1 MRQLKKVIIIVVLVL
16 VLQLV
21 KHFLNEHS
29 NAYTYFF
36 NFISCYQLVLL
47 VGCGFTILMEEFL
60 LRTVPKRKAQWISV
74 AALVAIISGC
84 EITCTYWLN
93 HPAKI
98 PSSLFSLFKIYY
110 DDFDCKIIQYNP
122 NYTRYDSSLFY
133 ELKRNGRFVF
143 SNREFSDSFYIN
155 SSGLRG
161 DEDALRQPEVICV
174 GDSYTLGWGNQQN
187 ENYPARIQQITGKKV
202 LNVSMSSYG
211 TAREFMKLQRMDL
224 SAVKCIFW
232 QYCFNDEEENDSY
245 VKHGYSL
252 PVQPEKNFDSVVTLH
267 EWTRKYFP
275 ARHFLTI
282 LKLGMRKMV
291 FGKAKPNYS
300 STKPDTESQQ
310 NIRAKHFLD
319 IIQKLPI
326 DFSKTRLV
334 IFELSPI
341 PFNNAFTSAV
351 TRLLKNDKAY
361 QEKFREN
368 LVVLD
373 ATQFLHKNDY
383 YILDVHIKDVG
394 ISKLATV
401 LVEIGGLKPR

>member
-1 MRQLKKVIIIVVLVL
+1 MRQLKKVIVIVVIVL
-16 VLQLV
+16 LLQLV
-21 KHFLNEHS
+21 KYFLTERS

-47 VGCGFTILMEEFL
+47 IGCGFTILMEEL
-60 LRTVPKRKAQWISV
+60 VLRAVSKRKAQWISF
-74 AALVAIISGC
+74 AAFIAIIAGC
-84 EITCTYWLN
+84 EMACTYWLD

-122 NYTRYDSSLFY
+122 NYTKYDTSLFY
-133 ELKRNGRFVF
+133 ELKANGRFVF

-161 DEDALRQPEVICV
+161 DENALRQPEVICV
-174 GDSYTLGWGNQQN
+174 GDSYTLGWGNKQN
-187 ENYPARIQQITGKKV
+187 ENYPAQIQQISGKKV

-211 TAREFMKLQRMDL
+211 TARELMKLQRMDL
-224 SAVKCIFW
+224 SNVKCIFW

-245 VKHGYSL
+245 VKHEYSL

-267 EWTRKYFP
+267 KWTRKYFP

-291 FGKAKPNYS
+291 FGKAKPTYS
-300 STKPDTESQQ
+300 STEPETESQQ
-310 NIRAKHFLD
+310 NIKAKHFLD
-319 IIQKLPI
+319 IVQKLPV

-334 IFELSPI
+334 VFELSPF
-341 PFNNAFTSAV
+341 PFNNGFTNAV
-351 TRLLKNDKAY
+351 TRLLNNDTVY
-361 QEKFREN
+361 QEKFRGN

-373 ATQFLHKNDY
+373 AAQLLHRNDY
-383 YILDVHIKDVG
+383 YVLDVHIKDVG
-394 ISKLATV
+394 IIKLAKA
-401 LVEIGGLKPR
+401 LVNAGGLDAQ